1 MQTSSSA
8 YRTCSASRSA
18 SEWTATVLSPISLHA
33 RMIRR
38 AISPRLA
45 MRTLEIMEPASALRF
60 HRKEFLTVLDR
71 LPVLRV
77 DPDHDAVDVGL
88 DLVHQLHRFNDAEHL
103 SLGDVV
109 AHVDEDLRL
118 GVRGAIKSSHDRRG
132 NYVQSCFAIRLRS
145 L

>member
-45 MRTLEIMEPASALRF
+45 MRTLEIMRPAGALRF
-60 HRKEFLTVLDR
+60 HCEEFLTVLDG
-71 LPVLRV
+71 LPVLRI

-88 DLVHQLHRFNDAEHL
+88 DFVHQLHRFYDAQDL
-103 SLGDVV
+103 PLGDVV
-109 AHVDEDLRL
+109 AYVDEDLPL
-118 GVRGAIKSSHDRRG
+118 RGRRAIKR
-132 NYVQSCFAIRLRS
+132 
-145 L
+145 